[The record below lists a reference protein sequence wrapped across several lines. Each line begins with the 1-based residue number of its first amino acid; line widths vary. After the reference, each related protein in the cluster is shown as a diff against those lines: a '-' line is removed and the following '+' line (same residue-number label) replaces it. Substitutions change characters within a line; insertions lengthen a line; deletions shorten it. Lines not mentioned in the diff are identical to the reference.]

1 MVSVV
6 YYGVGGWVKAFTWL
20 QAVRILQLLGPPSWA
35 HTWKVTV
42 MVISARG
49 VAGMGNGTR
58 ISRIDTFVLSCLQGG
73 GSRKWYVGNI
83 GGGPFV
89 NLQNIPIFFY
99 IKL

>member
-1 MVSVV
+1 MDFATS
-6 YYGVGGWVKAFTWL
+6 
-20 QAVRILQLLGPPSWA
+20 GPPSWA

-42 MVISARG
+42 MVISASG
-49 VAGMGNGTR
+49 VASVGNRTR
-58 ISRIDTFVLSCLQGG
+58 ISRIDTFVLSCLQDGG
-73 GSRKWYVGNI
+73 TREWYVGNI